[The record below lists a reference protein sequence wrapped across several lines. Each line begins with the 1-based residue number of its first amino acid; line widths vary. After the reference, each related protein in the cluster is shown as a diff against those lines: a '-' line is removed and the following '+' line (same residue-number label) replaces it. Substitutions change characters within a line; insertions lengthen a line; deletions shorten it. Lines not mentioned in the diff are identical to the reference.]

1 MATQNNLLGSFNLTG
16 LRHAP
21 KRQTMIE
28 VAFELL
34 ADGIL
39 AVTANDVTNPES
51 VGAIRVVQNRN
62 RLSDAEVERMAR
74 EAEVLWAEDDG
85 WPETT

>member
-1 MATQNNLLGSFNLTG
+1 MSMQNNLLGSFDLTG
-16 LRHAP
+16 LRPAP
-21 KRQTMIE
+21 RGQTMIE
-28 VAFELL
+28 VTFELSVN
-34 ADGIL
+34 GIL
-39 AVTANDVTNPES
+39 AVTANDVTNPEN